1 MAFLWEVQACSA
13 LQYTVLRLLIC
24 LQLVVE
30 WGIGAAVFIRCFVD
44 RRGTENQIVDKLG
57 NGFSTAPFAA
67 VVVLYQLSMD

>member
-1 MAFLWEVQACSA
+1 MLCFYSN
-13 LQYTVLRLLIC
+13 TVLRLLIC

-67 VVVLYQLSMD
+67 VVVLYQLSID